1 MSDVIRYID
10 SAGWHWQVCE
20 VADRRG
26 GDAPA
31 DDAHP
36 DEASPRPAAAT
47 SAPLADMTS
56 ADMSPADMPPAD
68 MPQTEGPPG
77 QLYFFSRLGTR
88 RTRRYPAA
96 WPSLPPAD
104 LEALCYGAPVLG
116 AARLG

>member
-1 MSDVIRYID
+1 MSDVIWYID

-26 GDAPA
+26 EGAPPGE
-31 DDAHP
+31 AHP
-36 DEASPRPAAAT
+36 DEASPRPAAT
-47 SAPLADMTS
+47 SAPLADATS
-56 ADMSPADMPPAD
+56 ADMLPAD
-68 MPQTEGPPG
+68 MPQAEAGEEVE
-77 QLYFFSRLGTR
+77 LARWRLGTR

-96 WPSLPPAD
+96 WPTLPPAD